1 MTRWR
6 TFRIALVLAAA
17 AAIAP
22 LALALEARTPRAGG
36 GAGAAPVLPR
46 AAALR
51 PLLLGFHPLVAD
63 LYWLRTI
70 QYFGEH
76 LQTDRQY
83 PHLYALVDFVT
94 GLDPHFVDA
103 YRLGGLFLVITRQFP
118 EGISIY
124 EKGIAA
130 NPGWWELPY
139 DLGRLYFLELK
150 DYEQALRWWLVADR
164 LPDRPHY
171 LPRMIARLYAKTGA
185 LETALELWKVI
196 YEESDN
202 DWIRKRAQEEMK
214 SILAQMHAQRPAQ
227 NLPRDTP

>member
-1 MTRWR
+1 MTWR
-6 TFRIALVLAAA
+6 RIPGAALILAAGVT
-17 AAIAP
+17 ILP
-22 LALALEARTPRAGG
+22 LSSALEARAPRREA
-36 GAGAAPVLPR
+36 GAGAPPVLPR
-46 AAALR
+46 AAAFR
-51 PLLLGFHPLVAD
+51 PLLLGFHPLAAD

-76 LQTDRQY
+76 IQTDRQY
-83 PHLYALVDFVT
+83 PYLYALVDFVT

-103 YRLGGLFLVITRQFP
+103 YRLGGLFLVITRRFP

-130 NPGWWELPY
+130 NPGRWELPY

-150 DYEQALRWWLVADR
+150 EYEQALRWWLVADR

-185 LETALELWKVI
+185 LETALELWKAI

-202 DWIRKRAQEEMK
+202 EWIRKRAQEEMK
-214 SILAQMHAQRPAQ
+214 KILAEMQAQRPAQ
-227 NLPRDTP
+227 NPPRDTP